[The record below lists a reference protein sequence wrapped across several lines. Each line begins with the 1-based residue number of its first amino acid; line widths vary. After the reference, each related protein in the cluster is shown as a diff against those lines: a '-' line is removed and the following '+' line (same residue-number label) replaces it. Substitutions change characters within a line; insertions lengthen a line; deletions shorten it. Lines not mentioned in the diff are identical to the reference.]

1 MKQNKKNKILKMEA
15 LTTLMQTLD
24 LNSKIISEGDYL
36 KMCDSIKKIHEHI
49 KNYETDS
56 ESDEEE
62 FRIRRVDIPIPF
74 SPIPGLP
81 PLGDNLED
89 LTIYDT
95 VPLPQSRRGDYVHPE
110 LPEILTPPPVHESLR
125 DRELEDELME
135 VNRLIHETSKN
146 MEKLKYRRNI
156 TNIVRQE
163 AVKRRARELG
173 IRLPR
178 YTIGSLLDA
187 GHDVGDA
194 RIFFKEY
201 LEDYNDDIDRKYNE
215 LEDVMKELEQDKTAI
230 IDELIN
236 F

>member
-1 MKQNKKNKILKMEA
+1 MEA

-49 KNYETDS
+49 KNYDSDS
-56 ESDEEE
+56 ESDSEEE

-74 SPIPGLP
+74 SPITNLP

-95 VPLPQSRRGDYVHPE
+95 VTPPQSRRGDYVHPD
-110 LPEILTPPPVHESLR
+110 LPEILTPPPESLR
-125 DRELEDELME
+125 DLRLEDELME

-146 MEKLKYRRNI
+146 IEKLKYRRNI
-156 TNIVRQE
+156 TNVVRQE

-187 GHDVGDA
+187 GHDVGDV

-201 LEDYNDDIDRKYNE
+201 LEDYNDDIDRKYDE
-215 LEDVMKELEQDKTAI
+215 LEEVMRELEQDKTAI

>member
-1 MKQNKKNKILKMEA
+1 MEA

-49 KNYETDS
+49 KNYDSDS
-56 ESDEEE
+56 ESDSEEE

-74 SPIPGLP
+74 SPITNLP

-95 VPLPQSRRGDYVHPE
+95 VTPPQSRRGDYVHPD
-110 LPEILTPPPVHESLR
+110 LPEILTPPPESLR
-125 DRELEDELME
+125 DLRLEDELME

-146 MEKLKYRRNI
+146 MEKLKYRRNVTI
-156 TNIVRQE
+156 IVRQE

-178 YTIGSLLDA
+178 YTVGSLLDA
-187 GHDVGDA
+187 GHDVGNV
-194 RIFFKEY
+194 RMFFKDY

-215 LEDVMKELEQDKTAI
+215 LEDVMRELEQDKTAI

>member
-1 MKQNKKNKILKMEA
+1 MEA

-36 KMCDSIKKIHEHI
+36 KMCDSIKKIHDYI
-49 KNYETDS
+49 KYES
-56 ESDEEE
+56 ESESEDEEE

-74 SPIPGLP
+74 SPVPRLP
-81 PLGDNLED
+81 PFGDNLDD

-95 VPLPQSRRGDYVHPE
+95 TPPPPQSRRGDFVHVD
-110 LPEILTPPPVHESLR
+110 LPPIQTPPPVPEPLR
-125 DRELEDELME
+125 DYILEDNLIE
-135 VNRLIHETSKN
+135 VNRLIHETLKK
-146 MEKLKYRRNI
+146 MEKLKHRRNV
-156 TNIVRQE
+156 TNVVRKE

-178 YTIGSLLDA
+178 YTVGSLLDS
-187 GHDVGDA
+187 GHDVGDV
-194 RIFFKEY
+194 RMFFKDY
-201 LEDYNDDIDRKYNE
+201 LEDYNDDIDRQHEE
-215 LEDVMKELEQDKTAI
+215 LSAELKELEHEKTLI

>member
-1 MKQNKKNKILKMEA
+1 MEA

>member
-1 MKQNKKNKILKMEA
+1 MDA

-36 KMCDSIKKIHEHI
+36 KMCDSIKKIHDYI
-49 KNYETDS
+49 KYETDS

-74 SPIPGLP
+74 SPITNLP
-81 PLGDNLED
+81 PLGDNLDD

-95 VPLPQSRRGDYVHPE
+95 VTPPQSRRGDYVHPD
-110 LPEILTPPPVHESLR
+110 LPAILTPPPVPEPLR
-125 DRELEDELME
+125 DNELEDELME
-135 VNRLIHETSKN
+135 VNRLIYETNKK
-146 MEKLKYRRNI
+146 MEKLKYRRNV
-156 TNIVRQE
+156 TNFVREE
-163 AVKRRARELG
+163 AVKRRTQELG
-173 IRLPR
+173 IRLRR

-187 GHDVGDA
+187 GHDVGNV
-194 RIFFKEY
+194 RLFFKDY
-201 LEDYNDDIDRKYNE
+201 LEDYNDNIDIQREELHNVLKE
-215 LEDVMKELEQDKTAI
+215 LEDDRTAI

>member
-1 MKQNKKNKILKMEA
+1 
-15 LTTLMQTLD
+15 
-24 LNSKIISEGDYL
+24 
-36 KMCDSIKKIHEHI
+36 MCDSIKTIHDYI
-49 KNYETDS
+49 KCETDS
-56 ESDEEE
+56 ESDGEEE

-74 SPIPGLP
+74 SPIPNLP

-95 VPLPQSRRGDYVHPE
+95 VTPPQSRRGDYVHPD
-110 LPEILTPPPVHESLR
+110 LPEILTPHPFTNLYATA
-125 DRELEDELME
+125 LEDELME

-146 MEKLKYRRNI
+146 MEKLKYRRNV

-215 LEDVMKELEQDKTAI
+215 LEEVMRELEQDKTAI

>member
-1 MKQNKKNKILKMEA
+1 MEA

-36 KMCDSIKKIHEHI
+36 KMCDSIKTIHDYI
-49 KNYETDS
+49 KCETDS
-56 ESDEEE
+56 ESDGEEE

-74 SPIPGLP
+74 SPIPNLP

-95 VPLPQSRRGDYVHPE
+95 VTPPQSRRGDYVHPD
-110 LPEILTPPPVHESLR
+110 LPDILTPPPVHESLR
-125 DRELEDELME
+125 NREVEDELME

-146 MEKLKYRRNI
+146 IEKLKYRRNI
-156 TNIVRQE
+156 TNVVRQE
-163 AVKRRARELG
+163 AVKRRTRELG

-187 GHDVGDA
+187 GHDVGDV

-201 LEDYNDDIDRKYNE
+201 LEDYNDDIDRKYDE
-215 LEDVMKELEQDKTAI
+215 LEEVMRELEQDKTAI

>member
-1 MKQNKKNKILKMEA
+1 MEA

-36 KMCDSIKKIHEHI
+36 KMCDSIKTIHDYI
-49 KNYETDS
+49 KSETDS
-56 ESDEEE
+56 ESDGEED

-74 SPIPGLP
+74 SPIPNLP

-95 VPLPQSRRGDYVHPE
+95 VTPPQSRRGDYVHPD
-110 LPEILTPPPVHESLR
+110 LPEILTPPPESLR
-125 DRELEDELME
+125 DHELEDELME
-135 VNRLIHETSKN
+135 VNRLMRETLKN

-156 TNIVRQE
+156 TNFVRQE
-163 AVKRRARELG
+163 AVKRRAQELG
-173 IRLPR
+173 IRLHR

-215 LEDVMKELEQDKTAI
+215 LEEVMKELEQDKTAI

>member
-1 MKQNKKNKILKMEA
+1 MEA

-49 KNYETDS
+49 KNYDSDS
-56 ESDEEE
+56 ESDSEEE

-74 SPIPGLP
+74 SPITNLP

-95 VPLPQSRRGDYVHPE
+95 VTPPQSRRGDYVHPD
-110 LPEILTPPPVHESLR
+110 LPEILTPPPESLR
-125 DRELEDELME
+125 DLRLEDELME

-146 MEKLKYRRNI
+146 MEKLKYRRNVTI
-156 TNIVRQE
+156 IVRQE

-178 YTIGSLLDA
+178 YTVGSLLDA
-187 GHDVGDA
+187 GHDVGNV
-194 RIFFKEY
+194 RMFFKDY
-201 LEDYNDDIDRKYNE
+201 LEDYNDDIDRKYDE
-215 LEDVMKELEQDKTAI
+215 LEEVMRELEQDKTAI

>member
-1 MKQNKKNKILKMEA
+1 MEA

-49 KNYETDS
+49 KNYDSDS
-56 ESDEEE
+56 ESDSEEE

-74 SPIPGLP
+74 SPITNLP

-95 VPLPQSRRGDYVHPE
+95 VTPPQSRRGDYVHPD
-110 LPEILTPPPVHESLR
+110 LPEILTPPPESLR
-125 DRELEDELME
+125 DLRLEDELME

-146 MEKLKYRRNI
+146 IEKLKYRRNI
-156 TNIVRQE
+156 TNVVRQE

-201 LEDYNDDIDRKYNE
+201 LEDYNDDIDRKYDE
-215 LEDVMKELEQDKTAI
+215 LEEVMRELEQDKTAI